1 MRRSASEKK
10 TGENTGN
17 KMKAAFLAAAVLA
30 IAGVAFYFSTTV
42 HAAKASGPGSAELKP
57 AAHNALPSK
66 SLSLPLFFE
75 PNQGQTAPQVK
86 FLARGAGYG
95 LFLTADE
102 AVLQLQHSAVSTQ
115 HSAVSSSGASSS
127 VIRMRL
133 DGADASARVSGSS
146 PLPGKSS
153 YFIGNDPSKWHRD
166 IPQFARVQYKS
177 VYPGVD
183 LVYYGNQRQLE
194 YDFRVAPAADPNQI
208 ALSFQGATTR
218 IDSGDLLLSTDQ
230 GDVRFR
236 APHIYQQDGKTQK
249 SVAGGFRQLADNKI
263 GFTLGVYDHS
273 RELIIDPVLS
283 YSTYLGGS
291 GTESLVKIAVDSA
304 GLIYVAGSTNS
315 TDFPVTNG
323 SSLNNPQAQNIFISE
338 INPSLA
344 GTAQLIYSAYLGGSK
359 IDSLAGIAVSS
370 VIDPLTSGVDVYV
383 AGSTTSPD
391 FPTNG
396 VLAPFQ
402 AGPQSGTHGFVTRL
416 NVGTNTLRYSTYLA
430 GNGVDTLTGLAI
442 DSAQNAFVTGDTTS
456 SNDQSNGFPSN
467 PNGYQLLSNSPGK
480 PQFFAS
486 KINTGGSGPQSMLY
500 STYFGGGN
508 PVGATAIG
516 GGIAV
521 DTSGNIYFTGT
532 TNMLQGVG
540 PNQEAKFP
548 LFNAQQSCLD
558 EVGNHGTCTLP
569 NPTATDAFVA
579 KINPNQ
585 RQCLHHRIN
594 RFHRFHSQLDY
605 RCLLPAMPQQHR
617 RRCPV
622 PHQFRKRRVHRE
634 DWQRGVRWYLPA
646 ELRHLHRRHGR
657 RQRPGHPGGS
667 GTGSPRDGLDR
678 ITGPPGDRQRPPK
691 RHIWRRR

>member
-1 MRRSASEKK
+1 
-10 TGENTGN
+10 
-17 KMKAAFLAAAVLA
+17 MKAAFLAAAVLA

-263 GFTLGVYDHS
+263 GFTLGAYDHS
-273 RELIIDPVLS
+273 RELIM
-283 YSTYLGGS
+283 
-291 GTESLVKIAVDSA
+291 AA
-304 GLIYVAGSTNS
+304 A
-315 TDFPVTNG
+315 
-323 SSLNNPQAQNIFISE
+323 
-338 INPSLA
+338 PSL
-344 GTAQLIYSAYLGGSK
+344 
-359 IDSLAGIAVSS
+359 
-370 VIDPLTSGVDVYV
+370 
-383 AGSTTSPD
+383 
-391 FPTNG
+391 
-396 VLAPFQ
+396 
-402 AGPQSGTHGFVTRL
+402 
-416 NVGTNTLRYSTYLA
+416 
-430 GNGVDTLTGLAI
+430 
-442 DSAQNAFVTGDTTS
+442 
-456 SNDQSNGFPSN
+456 
-467 PNGYQLLSNSPGK
+467 
-480 PQFFAS
+480 
-486 KINTGGSGPQSMLY
+486 
-500 STYFGGGN
+500 
-508 PVGATAIG
+508 
-516 GGIAV
+516 
-521 DTSGNIYFTGT
+521 
-532 TNMLQGVG
+532 
-540 PNQEAKFP
+540 
-548 LFNAQQSCLD
+548 
-558 EVGNHGTCTLP
+558 
-569 NPTATDAFVA
+569 
-579 KINPNQ
+579 
-585 RQCLHHRIN
+585 
-594 RFHRFHSQLDY
+594 
-605 RCLLPAMPQQHR
+605 
-617 RRCPV
+617 
-622 PHQFRKRRVHRE
+622 
-634 DWQRGVRWYLPA
+634 W
-646 ELRHLHRRHGR
+646 
-657 RQRPGHPGGS
+657 
-667 GTGSPRDGLDR
+667 
-678 ITGPPGDRQRPPK
+678 
-691 RHIWRRR
+691 